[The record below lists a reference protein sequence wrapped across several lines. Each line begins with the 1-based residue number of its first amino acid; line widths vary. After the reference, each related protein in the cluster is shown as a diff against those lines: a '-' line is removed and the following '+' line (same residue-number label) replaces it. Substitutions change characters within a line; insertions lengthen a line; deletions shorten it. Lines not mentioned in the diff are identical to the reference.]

1 MKTKPDIESELNDL
15 ADMARVADML
25 MELFVHEMT
34 GAARLGVSSV
44 ELVKHLEHW
53 QSAASFAVLHN
64 KEMAAALREKYLGC

>member
-1 MKTKPDIESELNDL
+1 MMDRPDIESELCDL

-25 MELFVHEMT
+25 MEMFVHEMT

-64 KEMAAALREKYLGC
+64 KEMAAALREQYLGC